1 MTTKNDNHILID
13 DNGQQWLTV
22 KAAAALVGI
31 STSTMRRKAK
41 VGEITCKMEKMTHGE
56 TMYLLFEDVERVKS
70 AMSMLAVK
78 RESSNQEMAF
88 AVSRMVG
95 EYLQER
101 DNQVMDRLQEVEQTH
116 HEEIQSLT
124 GQLDEIKTM
133 LHDLQEKQEAPLME
147 EEKPTG
153 GIKGWFSNLRKK

>member
-1 MTTKNDNHILID
+1 MITENDNHTLVD
-13 DNGQQWLTV
+13 DNGRQWLTV

-41 VGEITCKMEKMTHGE
+41 AGEITYKMEAMAHGE
-56 TMYLLFEDVERVKS
+56 TMYLLSEDVDRVKA

-88 AVSRMVG
+88 AVSRMVS

-101 DNQVMDRLQEVEQTH
+101 DNQVMDKLQEIEQTH
-116 HEEIQSLT
+116 HGEIQSLT
-124 GQLDEIKTM
+124 SQLDEIKAM
-133 LHDLQEKQEAPLME
+133 LHDLQEKQEAPPVE
-147 EEKPTG
+147 EPKPA